1 MAYLYNWLFPTLET
15 TQIDRPKKINLSP
28 DIYLVQFIK
37 TSEPGS
43 GSNIWSYSNVY
54 FDEDSARRQYN
65 QYLRELMI
73 GKITK
78 YAGEHEQEYL
88 ALLESD
94 WDAFME
100 NDVIMRRL
108 FKNLLSSASYYDP
121 EDASF
126 HFIYHNGNSTVL
138 IWWTK
143 LQESTDK
150 GWSTSYVAT

>member
-15 TQIDRPKKINLSP
+15 TQIDRPNPSP

-78 YAGEHEQEYL
+78 YAGEQEQEYL